1 MSFVLKK
8 IPDITVPVSVVVPG
22 EEAPATLYA
31 TWRLHPVSET
41 QKIMEKQRAG
51 EMDDEALVDQ
61 DLVGLSGI
69 SDEKGKEVP
78 FSKDLVAQLMDTAY
92 VRKNLIMSWFAAQQG
107 RSEAAAKN

>member
-69 SDEKGKEVP
+69 TDE
-78 FSKDLVAQLMDTAY
+78 DTSGDDII
-92 VRKNLIMSWFAAQQG
+92 NWG
-107 RSEAAAKN
+107 AKIGAKYSF